1 MAGGGGAWKVA
12 YADFVTAM
20 MALFLVLWL
29 TAQSPQVKQ
38 AVARSFTNP
47 FESPDPP
54 RTGMLDQS
62 ADSVDASA
70 KNGEHSPSA
79 VVELNVLKRL
89 SQQILEAL
97 HSNNS
102 EDLSSVVQMRIED
115 HNLRINV
122 FDRPN
127 KPTFEPGTTELTKF
141 GKFVFT
147 TLSWQVTHYP
157 QALLVDLEGHT
168 GARETV
174 HAVKNDRWDLSLD
187 RANAVR
193 RLMMGLNVPSGRF
206 RNVSGY
212 GDSQPMNRLNP
223 DDSANR
229 RVSLILKIKSQGSR

>member
-47 FESPDPP
+47 FQSPDPP
-54 RTGMLDQS
+54 RTGMLEQS
-62 ADSVDASA
+62 ADSTDASA
-70 KNGEHSPSA
+70 KNGEHSLSA
-79 VVELNVLKRL
+79 VVELTVLKRL
-89 SQQILEAL
+89 SQQVLEAL
-97 HSNNS
+97 HSNYS
-102 EDLSSVVQMRIED
+102 EDLSSVVQMRIDD

-127 KPTFEPGTTELTKF
+127 HAIFKPGTTEITKF
-141 GKFVFT
+141 GHFIFS
-147 TLSWQVTHYP
+147 TLAWQVTHYP

-168 GARETV
+168 
-174 HAVKNDRWDLSLD
+174 AVEEVMSVSKEDTWDLSLD

-193 RLMMGLNVPSGRF
+193 RLMMGLNVPGDRI
-206 RNVSGY
+206 RNVSGF
-212 GDSQPMNRLNP
+212 GDSIPMNKLDPEN
-223 DDSANR
+223 SSNR
-229 RVSLILKIKSQGSR
+229 RVSLILKIR

>member
-47 FESPDPP
+47 FQSPDPP
-54 RTGMLDQS
+54 RTGMLEQS
-62 ADSVDASA
+62 ADSVDVST
-70 KNGEHSPSA
+70 KNGDQSLSA
-79 VVELNVLKRL
+79 VVELSVLKRL

-97 HSNNS
+97 HSDNS
-102 EDLSSVVQMRIED
+102 EDLSSVVQMRIDD

-122 FDRPN
+122 FDQPDQAI
-127 KPTFEPGTTELTKF
+127 FEPGSTRLTKV
-141 GKFVFT
+141 GRFVFT
-147 TLSWQVTHYP
+147 TLAWQVTHYP
-157 QALLVDLEGHT
+157 QTLLVDLEGHT
-168 GARETV
+168 GASETGGPGQG
-174 HAVKNDRWDLSLD
+174 DTWDLSVD

-193 RLMMGLNVPSGRF
+193 RLMMGLSVPAGRF

-212 GDSQPMNRLNP
+212 GASQPMNKLRP
-223 DDSANR
+223 DDSSNR
-229 RVSLILKIKSQGSR
+229 RVSLILKIN